1 MRLHKGPDK
10 SWAYNGGVKRLGR
23 MWVRRNFKAWYHGK
37 NQQWK
42 NISWQRSL
50 QRKQLFQSSSMREQ
64 YLIPNKYGE
73 KVEISVQNS
82 KIISQGKT
90 PVAIER
96 QTPVVYGIKE
106 LEREVNLK
114 ENQGSVLSLL
124 VFVNIMESLTSETR
138 EGLPGSGSMWMIC

>member
-1 MRLHKGPDK
+1 
-10 SWAYNGGVKRLGR
+10 
-23 MWVRRNFKAWYHGK
+23 
-37 NQQWK
+37 
-42 NISWQRSL
+42 
-50 QRKQLFQSSSMREQ
+50 MREQ

-138 EGLPGSGSMWMIC
+138 EGLPGSGSM